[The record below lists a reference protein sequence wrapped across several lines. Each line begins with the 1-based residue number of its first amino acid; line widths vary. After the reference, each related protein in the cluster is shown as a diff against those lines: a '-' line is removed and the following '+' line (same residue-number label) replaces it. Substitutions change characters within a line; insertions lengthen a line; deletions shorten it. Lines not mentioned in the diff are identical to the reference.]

1 MRQQKFLCYK
11 NIKITFI
18 SQVRVTLTG
27 CTREPDVEYH
37 RLKNTRSL
45 SPSAST
51 TVVTFQ
57 YSRGVGICTL
67 KMNRVLYYIILDS
80 DRI

>member
-1 MRQQKFLCYK
+1 MRSETAIILCYK

-27 CTREPDVEYH
+27 CTRESDVEYH
-37 RLKNTRSL
+37 RLKNWKSL

-57 YSRGVGICTL
+57 YNREVGRCSL
-67 KMNRVLYYIILDS
+67 KLFYNY
-80 DRI
+80 